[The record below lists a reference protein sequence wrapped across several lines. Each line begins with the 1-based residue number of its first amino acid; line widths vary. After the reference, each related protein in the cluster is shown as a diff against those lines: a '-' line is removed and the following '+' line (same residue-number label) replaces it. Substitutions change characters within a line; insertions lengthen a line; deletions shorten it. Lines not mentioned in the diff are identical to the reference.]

1 MPSQTYPKWLLPQ
14 DDYNTK
20 RKMYSTVAWAK
31 TSKDSEFT
39 KIEVERN
46 IAGEEDVTFD
56 IHYCGVCHSDV
67 HIANND
73 MGSTNYP
80 CVPGHELAGVVTSVG
95 RRVTKYKVGDKVGI
109 GCMVDSCMGCP
120 NCKEGEEHLCEN
132 GYTGTY
138 NGKIKHG
145 NLSTG
150 SGYTFGGYS
159 KSYTANQR
167 FIVKIPD
174 SYPLSAAGPV
184 FCAGITMYSPLV
196 HWKAVNGGMRVGIV
210 GIGGLGQM
218 GIKLAKAMGNSVTAI
233 STSPKKEAA
242 AKEIGADRFVVSTDP
257 GSMKAAGMSLD
268 LILNTVSANHN
279 LNVYLPLLAN
289 KGVLVQMGLVLP
301 PHPVSQAPLI
311 FRKLAIAG
319 SFIGGMVE
327 TQDCIN
333 FCAKHGIVPSTKLI
347 TAGDLDGVYKE
358 LQTKND
364 SIVRN
369 VLDIRACQ

>member
-1 MPSQTYPKWLLPQ
+1 
-14 DDYNTK
+14 
-20 RKMYSTVAWAK
+20 MYSTVAWAK

-80 CVPGHELAGVVTSVG
+80 CVPGHELAGVVTSV
-95 RRVTKYKVGDKVGI
+95 
-109 GCMVDSCMGCP
+109 GCP

-184 FCAGITMYSPLV
+184 FCAGITMY
-196 HWKAVNGGMRVGIV
+196 
-210 GIGGLGQM
+210 
-218 GIKLAKAMGNSVTAI
+218 
-233 STSPKKEAA
+233 
-242 AKEIGADRFVVSTDP
+242 
-257 GSMKAAGMSLD
+257 
-268 LILNTVSANHN
+268 
-279 LNVYLPLLAN
+279 LPL
-289 KGVLVQMGLVLP
+289 
-301 PHPVSQAPLI
+301 
-311 FRKLAIAG
+311 
-319 SFIGGMVE
+319 
-327 TQDCIN
+327 
-333 FCAKHGIVPSTKLI
+333 
-347 TAGDLDGVYKE
+347 
-358 LQTKND
+358 
-364 SIVRN
+364 
-369 VLDIRACQ
+369 